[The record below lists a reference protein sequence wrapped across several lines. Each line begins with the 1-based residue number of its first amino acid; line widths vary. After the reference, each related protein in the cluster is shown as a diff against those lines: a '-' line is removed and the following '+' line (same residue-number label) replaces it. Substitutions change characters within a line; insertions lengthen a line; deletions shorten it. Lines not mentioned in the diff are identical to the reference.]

1 MDVQQLYSAR
11 FESQKVL
18 DRKQKIWQVLCK
30 HFFQKHIPTD
40 GVVLDIAAGYCEFI
54 NNIEAKKKIA
64 FDLNPDVKRFANK
77 DVQVF
82 NESFFDMTKHLR
94 GAQADIIFASN
105 ILEHLDSKEQVISAI
120 KVCAEALKPAK
131 MLNNV
136 MGGGGQNVNFTTKY
150 QIHRSRLLGFYRPQS
165 GIDGTGTHRS
175 RRNVRIESQ
184 LLPAQIFALHHKIK
198 NSATPA
204 SDLVVFET
212 NATERFFNGCA
223 IFFNFGESRWMN

>member
-136 MGGGGQNVNFTTKY
+136 MGGGGKMLILQPNIKYTGAAYWDFIDHKVALTEQALIEAGEMCGLKVSYCLRKFLPYTTKSKIP
-150 QIHRSRLLGFYRPQS
+150 QHPLLIWLYLKLMPLSGFLMGAQS
-165 GIDGTGTHRS
+165 FLILEKADG
-175 RRNVRIESQ
+175 
-184 LLPAQIFALHHKIK
+184 
-198 NSATPA
+198 
-204 SDLVVFET
+204 
-212 NATERFFNGCA
+212 
-223 IFFNFGESRWMN
+223 

>member
-18 DRKQKIWQVLCK
+18 DRKNKIWQVLCK

-82 NESFFDMTKHLR
+82 NESFFDMTKHLQ
-94 GAQADIIFASN
+94 GAQVDIIFASN
-105 ILEHLDSKEQVISAI
+105 ILEHLDSKEQVIAAI
-120 KVCAEALKPAK
+120 RVCSEVLKSVK
-131 MLNNV
+131 ILNNV
-136 MGGGGQNVNFTTKY
+136 KIWGGKMLILQPNIKYAGAAYWDFIDHKVALTELALIEAGEMCGLKVSYCLRKFLPYTTKSKLPQHPFLIWLY
-150 QIHRSRLLGFYRPQS
+150 LKLMPLSGFFMGAQS
-165 GIDGTGTHRS
+165 FLILEKTD
-175 RRNVRIESQ
+175 E
-184 LLPAQIFALHHKIK
+184 
-198 NSATPA
+198 
-204 SDLVVFET
+204 
-212 NATERFFNGCA
+212 
-223 IFFNFGESRWMN
+223 